1 MKHLLEADSIQLDF
15 GMRPILSDI
24 YIRCETGT
32 ITGLLGRN
40 GAGKSCLLR
49 ILYGD
54 LPATN
59 RSVRFDGMPVAEPWR
74 SRGLLLYLPQF
85 NFIPGSLSLRRV
97 LQDYQLE
104 LTGLEKK
111 FPEFGGPTAHRSK
124 IRDLSGG
131 QRRLLH
137 LYIILRSASKFALL
151 DEPFTH
157 LMPLQIEKVK
167 EMLMEEKQNKGLLIT
182 DHLYRAVTAV
192 SDRLYILANGQTH
205 LATTDRDIETHGYAP
220 STRNPS
226 AANPPRQPPM

>member
-1 MKHLLEADSIQLDF
+1 MKYILEADSIQLDF
-15 GMRPILSDI
+15 GIRNILSDI

-49 ILYGD
+49 ILYGE

-59 RSVRFDGMPVAEPWR
+59 RSVRFDGMPVAEPYR
-74 SRGLLLYLPQF
+74 RPGLLLYLPQF

-104 LTGLEKK
+104 FSGLEKK
-111 FPEFGGPTAHRSK
+111 FPEFGGAAADRSK
-124 IRDLSGG
+124 IKDLSGG

-167 EMLMEEKQNKGLLIT
+167 EMLMEEKLNKGLLIT

-205 LATTDRDIETHGYAP
+205 LAATDRDIETLGYV
-220 STRNPS
+220 PS
-226 AANPPRQPPM
+226 AGNPPHLPQSPSM